1 MKVIAK
7 KKIKVLFT
15 EKEFKD
21 DAANRLK
28 EYLAKQ
34 KEGIVYKINIT
45 TDFIHGWSS
54 DITEI
59 YVPSEG
65 IFYNAQGCG
74 MIHVGRYDH
83 AKRLGTVSLG
93 EYQIETLRDY
103 IKAKEELDNLQ
114 EYWATTIKHMDKKK

>member
-1 MKVIAK
+1 MK
-7 KKIKVLFT
+7 KKTNTILT

-21 DAANRLK
+21 GEANRLK

-45 TDFIHGWSS
+45 IDFIHSWTS

-74 MIHVGRYDH
+74 MIHLGRYDH

-93 EYQIETLRDY
+93 EHQIETLRDY
-103 IKAKEELDNLQ
+103 IKAKEGLDNLQ
-114 EYWATTIKHMDKKK
+114 EYFSATIKDMEKKK

>member
-1 MKVIAK
+1 MKNK

-15 EKEFKD
+15 EKELKEED
-21 DAANRLK
+21 KSRLE

-45 TDFIHGWSS
+45 TDFIHSWTA

-74 MIHVGRYDH
+74 MIHIGRYDH

-93 EYQIETLRDY
+93 EYQIKTLRDY
-103 IKAKEELDNLQ
+103 IKAKDGLDDLQ
-114 EYWATTIKHMDKKK
+114 EYFSITIKHMDKKK